1 MSQQI
6 FRAVRWNYLGLVLYR
21 LGRLNQLDA
30 RETITGNGAGRRASA
45 GTLDEQRPDALR
57 DDEITNIIPVDDFGL
72 VQYADGPL
80 SQWRND
86 STTEAHASRR
96 STGTRR
102 FDRDAYDQ
110 PHQAEVT
117 QDIVVAD
124 IEFDEIVHEHPFEV
138 RGAEFDDFAPV
149 GDAPEWSPQKQ
160 RSPVRS
166 GGKHRVAAPPQALK
180 GRAALLAVAAG
191 AAVAAA
197 TGSFSQQSDEVAP
210 TTTAKAATPTPAA
223 LVSTGDAPAASVA
236 AAPIPVNMDTFTAQ
250 LATGQAI
257 ADEKIAAEIAARRP
271 TIVSPIDLGAY
282 DFTSAYAS
290 RWGTFHGGIDMA
302 APLGT
307 PIHAVTDGVVI
318 AAGPAAGYGNWVQI
332 QAPDGTVTMYGHM
345 SASGVHVQKG
355 QTVMAGDII
364 AEVGNEGFSTG
375 PHLHFEV
382 WKNGTTKTDP
392 TPWLAAH
399 GVQLSGYAS

>member
-1 MSQQI
+1 M
-6 FRAVRWNYLGLVLYR
+6 
-21 LGRLNQLDA
+21 DA
-30 RETITGNGAGRRASA
+30 RGTTTGGSARSRASA
-45 GTLDEQRPDALR
+45 GTLDEQRPDGVR
-57 DDEITNIIPVDDFGL
+57 DDEITSIIPIDDFGL
-72 VQYADGPL
+72 EQYADGPL
-80 SQWRND
+80 SQWRNESD
-86 STTEAHASRR
+86 AETRR

-102 FDRDAYDQ
+102 FDRDAYDK
-110 PHQAEVT
+110 PRPAEIT
-117 QDIVVAD
+117 QDIVVAE
-124 IEFDEIVHEHPFEV
+124 IEFDEIVHEHPFDV
-138 RGAEFDDFAPV
+138 RGAEFDDFAPND
-149 GDAPEWSPQKQ
+149 DAPEWSPRKQ

-166 GGKHRVAAPPQALK
+166 GGKHRIAAPPQALK

-197 TGSFSQQSDEVAP
+197 TGSFAQQSDEPAQTAAP
-210 TTTAKAATPTPAA
+210 TPVAYP
-223 LVSTGDAPAASVA
+223 GNIDAPAAGLA
-236 AAPIPVNMDTFTAQ
+236 AAPAPANMDAFTAQ

-257 ADEKIAAEIAARRP
+257 ADAKKAEAVAALKP
-271 TIVSPIDLGAY
+271 TIASPIALGAY

-290 RWGTFHGGIDMA
+290 RWGSFHGGIDMA

-318 AAGPAAGYGNWVQI
+318 EAGPASGYGHWVQI

-345 SASGVHVQKG
+345 SSSGVHVQKG
-355 QTVMAGDII
+355 QTVTAGDVI

-392 TPWLAAH
+392 TPWLASH
-399 GVQLSGYAS
+399 GVQLSGYTS